1 MNEAIRIQ
9 LNRFTI
15 WCQKSINRR
24 IFLATATA
32 GAFTG
37 LAHLA
42 AIVKELVVAHQFGT
56 GDAMDAFLIA
66 FLLPSSIMNIVAG
79 SFNAALIPTYIQVRE
94 REGWEAA
101 QRLFSNIFIGSAV
114 LLIFLSVLLV
124 VLAPIVLPLLGTGFH
139 PEKLALTQSLFFILI
154 PVLLLSGLAKIGGA
168 VLNAGEHFAMVA
180 VSPLVTYAVTVIL
193 LLWAGKAWGIYAL
206 AVGTVI
212 GFALEWGFLLWGLKR
227 RGHPL
232 VPRWDGLNPATMQ
245 VIRQFSPM
253 VAGALLMSSTTFVD
267 QAMAAIL
274 NPGSVASLNYGNRV
288 TGVLIGLAATALGT
302 AVIPYFSQQ
311 VAREDW
317 AGVQSTFH
325 GYLRLIFMISLPIAG
340 LLFAFS
346 EPVVRVLF
354 QKGSFAAQ
362 DTAVVSQVQAC
373 YALQIPFY
381 IAGTLAVRLISSL
394 RANHVLLWAS
404 AINMTV
410 NVVLNYLFMKK
421 MGVAGIALS
430 TSCVYLIS
438 FSFLYVYWYRSFRK
452 G

>member
-1 MNEAIRIQ
+1 M
-9 LNRFTI
+9 
-15 WCQKSINRR
+15 
-24 IFLATATA
+24 
-32 GAFTG
+32 
-37 LAHLA
+37 
-42 AIVKELVVAHQFGT
+42 
-56 GDAMDAFLIA
+56 
-66 FLLPSSIMNIVAG
+66 
-79 SFNAALIPTYIQVRE
+79 
-94 REGWEAA
+94 
-101 QRLFSNIFIGSAV
+101 
-114 LLIFLSVLLV
+114 SVLLV

-139 PEKLALTQSLFFILI
+139 PDKLALTQSLFFILI

-180 VSPLVTYAVTVIL
+180 VSPLVTYAVTVIV

-245 VIRQFSPM
+245 VIRQFFPM

-346 EPVVRVLF
+346 EPVVRVF
-354 QKGSFAAQ
+354 VSKGF
-362 DTAVVSQVQAC
+362 
-373 YALQIPFY
+373 FY
-381 IAGTLAVRLISSL
+381 GPGYRCGFPGPG
-394 RANHVLLWAS
+394 LLCAS
-404 AINMTV
+404 D
-410 NVVLNYLFMKK
+410 
-421 MGVAGIALS
+421 
-430 TSCVYLIS
+430 
-438 FSFLYVYWYRSFRK
+438 SFLHRRDVGGAIDLLASRESCPALGLRDQYDGERCFELSVYEKDGGGRDCPLDQLCLPFLIFVPLCVLVPVVQEGIGGLLHRHQEKFQQSESAMC
-452 G
+452 GEVG